1 MPDMN
6 SKYVERVL
14 SHIGQGTERAE
25 LKYEL
30 ESHID
35 EKLSYFQ
42 SLGYDE
48 ETALE
53 KAEEVMGDPDVA
65 GEQLYLQIKGE
76 KRKNA
81 LYVLLA
87 VATALLNLSYYVLPV
102 DPFFDGSI
110 FDIYFSEFWIFVI
123 SAFIFTF
130 TLFNIII
137 GFKKK
142 KALNLVSALLFG
154 WLSNWSFSYYFATA
168 IYYTNERVNYAD
180 IFIYR
185 PSVTN
190 FYDTIVECTIIIS
203 IIVMSLFNVAG
214 LVIIRKTKSL
224 NNTKT
229 DLVFSKTTTVL
240 LSLWIMVCLLFTVI
254 TSFKVYSRYK
264 FVPEDFKNYAIQ
276 YETTFLDNIDRFITT
291 DENEI
296 KRTVEE
302 IFPKGSYEYITG
314 NTASYTGYTI
324 ISADC
329 TGDTANIYF
338 DCNVNNPFSIFY
350 STSSTENRYVLT
362 KSDIRQD
369 MTIQEAPLP
378 ADVYFTYDEEQNLC
392 ELNFDY
398 ACEDEYTFLRFTYDP
413 ETQSFN
419 LTDSHARN

>member
-48 ETALE
+48 EAALE
-53 KAEEVMGDPDVA
+53 KAEEAMGDPDVA
-65 GEQLYLQIKGE
+65 GEQLYLQIKGK
-76 KRKNA
+76 KRKNV

-87 VATALLNLSYYVLPV
+87 VATALLNLLYYVLPV
-102 DPFFDGSI
+102 DPLYDGSI

-123 SAFIFTF
+123 SAFAFAF

-168 IYYTNERVNYAD
+168 VYFTCKKINYAD

-185 PSVTN
+185 PSTTN
-190 FYDTIVECTIIIS
+190 FSDIIIGTFIIIS
-203 IIVMSLFNVAG
+203 IIVMALIDIAG
-214 LVIIRKTKSL
+214 LVIIVKTKWL
-224 NNTKT
+224 ENTKK
-229 DLVFSKTTTVL
+229 DLVFSKTATVVL
-240 LSLWIMVCLLFTVI
+240 TLWIMFCVLFTAI
-254 TSFKVYSRYK
+254 TGIKVDYRYK
-264 FVPEDFKNYAIQ
+264 SIPEDFSDYVIQ

-291 DENEI
+291 DEN
-296 KRTVEE
+296 KLKKTFEE
-302 IFPKGSYEYITG
+302 IFPQGSYEYITG